1 MSERVKAM
9 LAKAAVKSPGIE
21 PHIPGG
27 KAPLIN
33 GLDVMAAMAG
43 CHKVG
48 SYLCLAK
55 YSRDANARVIAIQLL
70 AHHILAR
77 GESHLIEQED
87 AEKISEIVIDL
98 EVEPGLDRC
107 PKCEGRKEVM
117 VRGMPHICKRCDGM
131 GRITFS
137 EKRTAEMCEINRHTF
152 RNRKYMELFR
162 HFQAQVGEWE
172 TSTLFIMDS
181 RLFGQEEMRV
191 AV

>member
-1 MSERVKAM
+1 MSERVKQL

-21 PHIPGG
+21 PIIPGG
-27 KAPLIN
+27 RAPLIN

-43 CHKVG
+43 CQKVG

-77 GESHLIEQED
+77 GESNRIEQED

-98 EVEPGLDRC
+98 EVDPGLDRC
-107 PKCEGRKEVM
+107 PKCQGRRAVM
-117 VRGMPHICKRCDGM
+117 VRGVNQDCKRCDGL
-131 GRITFS
+131 GRVTFS
-137 EKRTAEMCEINRHTF
+137 EKRTAELCEIDRHQF
-152 RNRKYMELFR
+152 RNRKYLDLFK
-162 HFQAQVGEWE
+162 HFQAMVGEWE
-172 TSTLFIMDS
+172 TSTLFIMDAK
-181 RLFGQEEMRV
+181 LFGEERV